1 MSSCVLGVSN
11 TDTIHVTHPTE
22 SNNMTH
28 NKLSSQPGSATMTT
42 IPLLL
47 VLLLVVI
54 LLPVVALLYKN
65 DKVEIAAIIGPIAT
79 TAIVIRTATTTTKF
93 RPPPFPESLPVP
105 PVVAVAIHPTTRTKC
120 ILLPSTKKYLPPQQ
134 HRRSFIETAASCCT
148 ILPWMMTV
156 IPTSV
161 AAATETKNHMEM
173 SDHDNDTIVRITL
186 TDPSMKLGLQLSN
199 RRMDDESSLL
209 SSSLSTTEKKNTA
222 TGTTIVYVER
232 IIASPSSI
240 RNVNI
245 QEGMIL
251 LHYDNAKAVQEVLS
265 QADSYPITLYFQ
277 TPPNPPSPITLP
289 SNKNDNTYQIVKIS
303 STCSSSSSSSI
314 DIHDTTLHGNTNADP
329 VSVPLRRSQRG
340 DVLGIIYEARL
351 DSPTGRIY
359 DASDQR
365 GTGPSQLYQM
375 VLGSGDMLI
384 GVDQGLYDM
393 CLNDIRG
400 IYIPSRLAYST
411 RGNRMFQI
419 PPNTN
424 LYWQVQLVRIE

>member
-1 MSSCVLGVSN
+1 MKKNLLCVFLRFGRFEYRY
-11 TDTIHVTHPTE
+11 DPCTHPTE
-22 SNNMTH
+22 SIDMIIQQVS
-28 NKLSSQPGSATMTT
+28 KVATMLT
-42 IPLLL
+42 IPLL
-47 VLLLVVI
+47 LLLVVI
-54 LLPVVALLYKN
+54 LLPIETLLYRN
-65 DKVEIAAIIGPIAT
+65 DKVEIAAIIGPVAT

-105 PVVAVAIHPTTRTKC
+105 PVVAVATHPTTRTKC
-120 ILLPSTKKYLPPQQ
+120 ILLPSTKKHLPPQQ

-148 ILPWMMTV
+148 ILPWMMTA

-161 AAATETKNHMEM
+161 AAATEM
-173 SDHDNDTIVRITL
+173 SDNDNDTIVRITL

-199 RRMDDESSLL
+199 RRIDDESSLL

-314 DIHDTTLHGNTNADP
+314 DMHDPTLHGNTNADP

-351 DSPTGRIY
+351 DSPTGRMY

-365 GTGPSQLYQM
+365 GAGPSQLYQM

-393 CLNDIRG
+393 CLNDVRG